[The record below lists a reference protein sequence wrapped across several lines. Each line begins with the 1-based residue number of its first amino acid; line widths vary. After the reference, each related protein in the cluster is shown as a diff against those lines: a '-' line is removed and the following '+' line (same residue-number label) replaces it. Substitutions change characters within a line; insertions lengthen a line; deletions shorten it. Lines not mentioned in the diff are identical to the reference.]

1 MKEMSNCCAIIGPNM
16 NKKKRMKVLEYNAV
30 FAPEEEGGYSVSVP
44 DLPGCFS
51 QGDTFEEAKA
61 NIAEAI
67 ELYLE
72 DADDELYYTVP
83 EDVKK
88 EFMISVSVRVNA

>member
-1 MKEMSNCCAIIGPNM
+1 MKRKNVRI
-16 NKKKRMKVLEYNAV
+16 LEYNTI
-30 FAPEEEGGYSVSVP
+30 FTPEEEGGYSVSVP

-51 QGDTFEEAKA
+51 QGDTFEEAKK

-72 DADDELYYTVP
+72 DVDKELYYQTPKASRKEIVVP
-83 EDVKK
+83 
-88 EFMISVSVRVNA
+88 ISVQIHA

>member
-1 MKEMSNCCAIIGPNM
+1 MKRKNVRI
-16 NKKKRMKVLEYNAV
+16 LEYNTI
-30 FAPEEEGGYSVSVP
+30 FTPEEEGGYSVSVP

-51 QGDTFEEAKA
+51 QGETFEEAQK

-72 DADDELYYTVP
+72 DADKELYYKTP
-83 EDVKK
+83 DASRK
-88 EFMISVSVRVNA
+88 EFVVPVSIQIHA

>member
-1 MKEMSNCCAIIGPNM
+1 MI
-16 NKKKRMKVLEYNAV
+16 KKGAREAKVLEYNAI
-30 FAPEEEGGYSVSVP
+30 FSPEDDGGYSVSVP

-67 ELYLE
+67 QLYLE
-72 DADDELYYTVP
+72 DADKNLYQTSP
-83 EDVKK
+83 E
-88 EFMISVSVRVNA
+88 ESRRAFLLFR